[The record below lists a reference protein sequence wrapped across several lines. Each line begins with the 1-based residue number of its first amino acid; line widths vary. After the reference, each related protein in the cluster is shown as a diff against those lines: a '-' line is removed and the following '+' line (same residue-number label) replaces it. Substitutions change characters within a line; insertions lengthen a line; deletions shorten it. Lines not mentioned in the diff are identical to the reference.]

1 MAQLVPERLYYG
13 AGRSIPMTV
22 TTPAGGAE
30 VEIALFA
37 PGATDPT
44 ERASAEAG
52 RVDLAGL
59 FPVLWT
65 NQKPTLLYAQLIVGG
80 EKVGSPVVL
89 QPLLAPPRATATQSG
104 GGFPSIQWSD
114 RPGGAYSGLR
124 AYVDQH
130 VVLETSLGEIELR
143 MRPDEAPNTAFNFT
157 HLAEGGFYTDVIFH
171 RIVPTLPDGNSFVIQ
186 VGDPGGRGDGGPGY
200 NIDLER
206 SKLPH
211 DFGVVSM
218 ARTADP
224 DSNGSQIFICLSRAG
239 TARLDGLYT
248 AFGETVRGAD
258 TIRAISSVP
267 LADPQSGRPVEPPVI
282 KSARLIPAP
291 PFGTGPGPVKAEDA
305 PAAPR

>member
-22 TTPAGGAE
+22 TTPEGGGE

-37 PGATDPT
+37 PGSTDPT

-89 QPLLAPPRATATQSG
+89 QPLLSPPYAVAGQRG
-104 GGFPSIQWSD
+104 PQWIE
-114 RPGGAYSGLR
+114 RPDAAYSGLR
-124 AYVDQH
+124 AYVEQH
-130 VVLETSLGEIELR
+130 VLLETSLGEIELR
-143 MRPDEAPNTAFNFT
+143 MRPDQAPNSAFNFM

-171 RIVPTLPDGNSFVIQ
+171 RVVPSLPDGSSFVIQ

-200 NIDLER
+200 LIDLEK
-206 SKLPH
+206 SALPH

-218 ARTADP
+218 ARTSDP
-224 DSNGSQIFICLSRAG
+224 NTNGSQIFICLSRAG
-239 TARLDGLYT
+239 TARLDGQYT

-267 LADPQSGRPVEPPVI
+267 LADTQSGRPVEPPVI
-282 KSARLIPAP
+282 KTARLIPAP

-305 PAAPR
+305 PATAR